1 MAHRTQVAEVASW
14 VLFLWLFAL
23 MAHDGLSNAHP
34 LWWGVP
40 LVLTLGYLVMFTAY
54 ECYTDFKE
62 LHQPATG
69 GSTSAT
75 RTGSNGWIRSAYACF
90 SGNYSRDED
99 VEEPGADEA
108 SADGENALPPPGD
121 EALISSDDADAEAGR
136 APEEEQDEEQAAS
149 RPAADEQSQFDV
161 MGMMLCN
168 TTAETSESAEGPPEP
183 TPPHLHF

>member
-1 MAHRTQVAEVASW
+1 
-14 VLFLWLFAL
+14 

-75 RTGSNGWIRSAYACF
+75 RTGSNGWIRSAYACI

-121 EALISSDDADAEAGR
+121 EALISSDDADAETGR
-136 APEEEQDEEQAAS
+136 APEEEQDELQAAS
-149 RPAADEQSQFDV
+149 RSAADEQSQFDV
-161 MGMMLCN
+161 MGMLCN

-183 TPPHLHF
+183 TPPYLHF